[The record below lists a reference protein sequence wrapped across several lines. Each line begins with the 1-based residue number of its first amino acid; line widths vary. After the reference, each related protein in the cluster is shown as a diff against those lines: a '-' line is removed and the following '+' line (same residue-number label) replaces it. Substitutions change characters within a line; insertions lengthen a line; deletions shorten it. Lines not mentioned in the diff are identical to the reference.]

1 MQVAMEC
8 FITGNDFTDIQKQQN
23 EREVLNSF
31 ITGHPAAVYC
41 RLSHNLER
49 KDTVIIY
56 PSMIKDC
63 QMGQTVLLVG
73 MVDSVIKKFIV
84 REGAN
89 QGKPY
94 LVINISDNYGSILT
108 NIWHPMCLDMEKILS
123 PGQIGLFECTTKPD
137 KFREG
142 FMSLAV
148 KHAIMLT
155 HGMPVQGVFSDN
167 GVPPEAIVNRI
178 GGIVNEVFNVGNRR
192 YASIRGRIT
201 VMPDILES
209 AVAEFGES
217 VKFLISMEAS
227 SG

>member
-1 MQVAMEC
+1 
-8 FITGNDFTDIQKQQN
+8 
-23 EREVLNSF
+23 
-31 ITGHPAAVYC
+31 
-41 RLSHNLER
+41 
-49 KDTVIIY
+49 
-56 PSMIKDC
+56 MIKDC